1 MAEQAPD
8 LLPMGASQRDLDGWD
23 AWGVA
28 LPRARAVGA
37 AQLGAAAEI
46 SVAPAPGVQ
55 ERDAL
60 AHLLKRLVATAS
72 QVLCTPAAAPFEE
85 RSCAAGASQGE
96 RTEPAS
102 AQSVLAL
109 KKAREISELVL
120 GVTEALVEAAV
131 T

>member
-1 MAEQAPD
+1 
-8 LLPMGASQRDLDGWD
+8 MGASQRDLDGWD

-102 AQSVLAL
+102 AQSV